1 MAARPSSSSSNKST
15 DSYTSVLSDDSYL
28 AELKPGIDD
37 QFKTMLDSIRMIENN
52 RKILK
57 ERKIQSHEA
66 KKRDPND
73 KDRRTDWTPE
83 MEAGYLAYKA
93 KVEALNKAKSVQEA
107 SEKVAKQSKKVD
119 IATQE
124 KNRNKALAD
133 DELWLDAAIA

>member
-1 MAARPSSSSSNKST
+1 MSARPSSSSSNKST

-28 AELKPGIDD
+28 ADLKPGIDD
-37 QFKTMLDSIRMIENN
+37 QFKAMLDNIRMIENN

-73 KDRRTDWTPE
+73 KDRRTDWTSE
-83 MEAGYLAYKA
+83 MEAGYLSYKGKVDVLNEA
-93 KVEALNKAKSVQEA
+93 KKVQEA
-107 SEKVAKQSKKVD
+107 SEKVAKKSKNVD

-133 DELWLDAAIA
+133 DEVWLDAAIA